1 LWHFSPELSVK
12 IKEKPDEI
20 ILREIPFG
28 SWAIGL
34 LVLSVFGIMALAI
47 AADILQDPRSYFGS
61 LSIGVL
67 YSLPRILM
75 ALLLFVFI
83 GLMLAVGFYML
94 FSPII
99 TTRTNRNFKSVEITK
114 RRYFYKRSEKY
125 FFSQIIE
132 FSRLD
137 IDAGTAFEC
146 FLALV
151 LTNNVRI
158 SITSTPESSSKID
171 EIAEKLNAFIK
182 SAK

>member
-1 LWHFSPELSVK
+1 M
-12 IKEKPDEI
+12 
-20 ILREIPFG
+20 ILHEIPFG

-34 LVLSVFGIMALAI
+34 FVLFVFGFIAFAI
-47 AADILQDPRSYFGS
+47 ALNVFENPRSYFGS
-61 LSIGVL
+61 LSIGFL

-75 ALLLFVFI
+75 ALLLFAFI
-83 GLMLAVGFYML
+83 GLMLSVGFYML

-99 TTRTNRNFKSVEITK
+99 TTKINRNFKSVEIIK
-114 RRYFYKRSEKY
+114 RRFFFIRTEKY
-125 FFSQIIE
+125 FFSQIKE

-146 FLALV
+146 DLALV
-151 LTNNVRI
+151 LTNNDRI
-158 SITSTPESSSKID
+158 SITSTPELSSKID